1 MVSSGPTT
9 QRETLGKQAQTRWEE
24 ADPWGHHS
32 GEEPTIDVKASS
44 TRVIGPLGAT
54 KASLGA
60 PTQPRES
67 SYSLMVIV
75 PMATMVCLLIVTAV
89 AFCVWLLGWKVRKS
103 KTSYQAPDQPGTHT
117 PKSKARKEHH
127 CSHRHSDVP
136 SKKLQQSPSQSVRA
150 PQYEHTASP
159 VTEQVE
165 ECASW
170 GTRVNLD
177 PDMVK
182 LCLQTNPT
190 LKHNQCWV

>member
-9 QRETLGKQAQTRWEE
+9 QRETLGKQAQTRWQE

-75 PMATMVCLLIVTAV
+75 PMATMVCLLTVTAV
-89 AFCVWLLGWKVRKS
+89 AFCVWLLGWKVE
-103 KTSYQAPDQPGTHT
+103 
-117 PKSKARKEHH
+117 KAK
-127 CSHRHSDVP
+127 P
-136 SKKLQQSPSQSVRA
+136 LIKP
-150 PQYEHTASP
+150 
-159 VTEQVE
+159 
-165 ECASW
+165 
-170 GTRVNLD
+170 
-177 PDMVK
+177 
-182 LCLQTNPT
+182 QTNQEPT
-190 LKHNQCWV
+190 PPSPRPERSITLPTVTVMSLLKSSSSPPVSLSGPRNMSTRPLQSLSQWKNVLLGRHG